1 MTRASNFALRAG
13 ITLGLAALF
22 VGALSLSE
30 YDWDFGVVRRN
41 WGNYMGALGKTL
53 LATGAAYCL
62 GLAVGVF
69 VALARIS
76 RLVAV
81 RHLGDLYVELIRGTP
96 FLVLLLIAVFC
107 VRPLIGNPSRFWT
120 GTVTLGLFAAA
131 YLGEIFRAGIES
143 IERGQFEAARSLGLT
158 RSMTMRHVIL
168 PQAFKRMIPPL
179 TGELI
184 ALTKE
189 SSLLYAIGVI
199 ELTYV
204 AEQVGLKTT
213 GGFEA
218 YLAAAAI
225 YLAVTIPLSLL
236 ARRLERRLGKS
247 ARSGVSL

>member
-1 MTRASNFALRAG
+1 M
-13 ITLGLAALF
+13 
-22 VGALSLSE
+22 
-30 YDWDFGVVRRN
+30 
-41 WGNYMGALGKTL
+41 GKTL
-53 LATGAAYCL
+53 LATGVAYAI
-62 GLAVGVF
+62 GVIVGVF

-76 RLVAV
+76 RPLAL
-81 RHLGDLYVELIRGTP
+81 RHLGDMYVEVIRGTP

-107 VRPLIGNPSRFWT
+107 VRPLIGNPPRFWT

-131 YLGEIFRAGIES
+131 YIGEIFRAGIES

-158 RSMTMRHVIL
+158 RNMTMRHVIL

-218 YLAAAAI
+218 YLVAAAL
-225 YLAVTIPLSLL
+225 YLAITIPLSLL
-236 ARRLERRLGKS
+236 ARRLERRLAKS
-247 ARSGVSL
+247 ARSGVHL

>member
-1 MTRASNFALRAG
+1 V
-13 ITLGLAALF
+13 LAALF
-22 VGALSLSE
+22 AGTLTATD
-30 YDWDFGVVRRN
+30 YRWDFGVVRAN
-41 WGNYMGALGKTL
+41 WGNYVGALGKTL
-53 LATGAAYCL
+53 LATVVAYGI
-62 GLAVGVF
+62 GLAIGLV

-76 RLVAV
+76 RPLPV
-81 RHLGDLYVELIRGTP
+81 RHLGDLYVELVRGTP

-107 VRPLIGNPSRFWT
+107 IRPLIGNPDRFWT
-120 GTVTLGLFAAA
+120 GTVALGLFAAA
-131 YLGEIFRAGIES
+131 YIGEIFRAGIES
-143 IERGQFEAARSLGLT
+143 VERGQFEAARSLGLS
-158 RSMTMRHVIL
+158 RNRTMRHVIF

-218 YLAAAAI
+218 YLVAAAL
-225 YLAVTIPLSLL
+225 YLAITIPLSLL
-236 ARRLERRLGKS
+236 ARRLERRLGRT
-247 ARSGVSL
+247 ARSGVHL

>member
-1 MTRASNFALRAG
+1 MSPAKAIAIRAG
-13 ITLGLAALF
+13 ITLALATLF
-22 VGALSLSE
+22 VGALTASN
-30 YDWDFGVVRRN
+30 YRWDFGVVQRN
-41 WGNYMGALGKTL
+41 WGNYVGALGKTL
-53 LATGAAYCL
+53 LATGVAFVL
-62 GLAVGVF
+62 GLIVGIV

-76 RLVAV
+76 RPLAI
-81 RHLGDLYVELIRGTP
+81 RHVGDLYVEIIRGTP

-120 GTVTLGLFAAA
+120 GTVALGLFAAA
-131 YLGEIFRAGIES
+131 YIGEIFRAGIES

-158 RSMTMRHVIL
+158 RGATMRYVIL

-218 YLAAAAI
+218 YLAAAAL
-225 YLAVTIPLSLL
+225 YLAITIPLSLL

-247 ARSGVSL
+247 ERSGVEL